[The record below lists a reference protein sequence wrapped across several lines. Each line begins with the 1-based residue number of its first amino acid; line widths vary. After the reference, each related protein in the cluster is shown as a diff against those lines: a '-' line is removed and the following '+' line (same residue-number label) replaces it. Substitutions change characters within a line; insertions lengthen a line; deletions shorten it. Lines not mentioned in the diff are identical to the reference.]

1 MFSET
6 TTSQLWKTNPPT
18 YSFMSIARHQS
29 FFISGSQTRYY
40 GFSEI
45 LPVIMI
51 IDTGNACAEKTTL
64 EARCSIIYNFVILIL
79 TWTEYDINAPIY
91 VLSGLRVRITA
102 DGKGRYTLLLGFPL
116 FIIFE
121 AQNGCFHGK
130 IVSLIHHTH
139 SIVSLNNTDSE
150 KQKRKRQRSKILKCS
165 HFQKVQPA
173 CTQSIKLHVCVG
185 VACNAFCLFY
195 DYF

>member
-1 MFSET
+1 
-6 TTSQLWKTNPPT
+6 
-18 YSFMSIARHQS
+18 MSNARHQS
-29 FFISGSQTRYY
+29 LSISGSKTRYY
-40 GFSEI
+40 GISEI
-45 LPVIMI
+45 LPITTI
-51 IDTGNACAEKTTL
+51 IDTGNSCAEKTTL
-64 EARCSIIYNFVILIL
+64 EARCSIIYKCFVILML
-79 TWTEYDINAPIY
+79 TWTEYDINAPICM
-91 VLSGLRVRITA
+91 LSGLRVRITA
-102 DGKGRYTLLLGFPL
+102 DGKGRYTLLLGFLL

>member
-1 MFSET
+1 
-6 TTSQLWKTNPPT
+6 
-18 YSFMSIARHQS
+18 MSIARHQS

-45 LPVIMI
+45 LPVIMN
-51 IDTGNACAEKTTL
+51 IDTGNTCAEKTTL

-102 DGKGRYTLLLGFPL
+102 DGKGRYTLLLGFPFL
-116 FIIFE
+116 IIFA

-130 IVSLIHHTH
+130 IVSLTYISYTF
-139 SIVSLNNTDSE
+139 IVSLKNTDSE
-150 KQKRKRQRSKILKCS
+150 NKKENVSEIRFSSVLISRRYN
-165 HFQKVQPA
+165 QPA
-173 CTQSIKLHVCVG
+173 RRV
-185 VACNAFCLFY
+185 
-195 DYF
+195 